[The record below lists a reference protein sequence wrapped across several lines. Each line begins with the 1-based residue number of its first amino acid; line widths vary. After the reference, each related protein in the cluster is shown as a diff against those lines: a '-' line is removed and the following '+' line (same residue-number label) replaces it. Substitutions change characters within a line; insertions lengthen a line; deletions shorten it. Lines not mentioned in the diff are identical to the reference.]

1 MMLRT
6 LTLGLLLTP
15 FLCLGQ
21 DVVYV
26 TNLLDAGP
34 GSFRQAIAA
43 AFDSDTVR
51 VQVSGTITLTTGSIV
66 YDKTLVIEGT
76 GMDAL
81 FISGSDLVTPLVV
94 SGGST
99 TISGLTLRDG
109 SEGSGIPGVA
119 GGMAF
124 AGDTL
129 HMRDVRITECRLT
142 GSGGNVRTGG
152 GLRAVAQ
159 QVRIHDCEFTLNN
172 ILPEASDN
180 GAARGGGAY
189 IVSDDVLLRS
199 TTISGNIARGRQNQ
213 FTGQSAGGGLY
224 LYGNGRVE
232 NCTIIDNIARA
243 NTYYGGGPDVDA
255 YAHGGGLF
263 LEYGSEV
270 TVSGGSISGNATE
283 VSADGDPYQY
293 GAGVYGSGV
302 LLTVENC
309 TLNNNSMPTTN
320 PSYWPAEGGAIYT
333 QDGRLTVRNCTLDG
347 NAASNGSG
355 IFWSRGNNFFGQH
368 QVRVER
374 TRVLNGTGD
383 PTGGAISVSYADALR
398 LAEVELSGNQRRGL
412 HTRTCDTLRVDRCLF
427 HENGGGAHLLEMS
440 GNNAFLNTT
449 FHRNGADQGAAV
461 FAEQASPFRMN
472 NCTLVD
478 DTLSGL
484 VPLTAGREIYLVNS
498 SATLRNTI
506 LTSTAFQSVGV
517 LGQGA
522 GTIISG
528 GGNISRDNSA
538 ASYFTDPTDLNNANP
553 QLDSFAD
560 HGGFTRTWSL
570 AANST
575 SIDQGGSDT
584 LIVDQRGFLRDG
596 SADAG
601 AFEFGGLDTQ
611 QIFLTGTSTDATV
624 CVGGPLAVS
633 VQASSSATIGYQWL
647 LDGTAIAGANAS
659 TYTTTATFGDEGTY
673 TCVLTTAGDTLLA
686 GPMNMLVEV
695 CTGMGEPG
703 LSGLRAWPVPAD
715 DVVHVAWSGMPTTVT
730 YTLVDATGRVV
741 GQGSATGSELFSI
754 DLRGVSSGAY
764 VVRLEGAGSTWTI
777 RVVK

>member
-232 NCTIIDNIARA
+232 NCTIIDNIEFMR
-243 NTYYGGGPDVDA
+243 V
-255 YAHGGGLF
+255 HG
-263 LEYGSEV
+263 
-270 TVSGGSISGNATE
+270 ISFKEDFQT
-283 VSADGDPYQY
+283 
-293 GAGVYGSGV
+293 
-302 LLTVENC
+302 
-309 TLNNNSMPTTN
+309 
-320 PSYWPAEGGAIYT
+320 
-333 QDGRLTVRNCTLDG
+333 
-347 NAASNGSG
+347 
-355 IFWSRGNNFFGQH
+355 
-368 QVRVER
+368 
-374 TRVLNGTGD
+374 
-383 PTGGAISVSYADALR
+383 
-398 LAEVELSGNQRRGL
+398 
-412 HTRTCDTLRVDRCLF
+412 
-427 HENGGGAHLLEMS
+427 
-440 GNNAFLNTT
+440 
-449 FHRNGADQGAAV
+449 RNGYAAPS
-461 FAEQASPFRMN
+461 A
-472 NCTLVD
+472 
-478 DTLSGL
+478 
-484 VPLTAGREIYLVNS
+484 VP
-498 SATLRNTI
+498 
-506 LTSTAFQSVGV
+506 
-517 LGQGA
+517 
-522 GTIISG
+522 
-528 GGNISRDNSA
+528 
-538 ASYFTDPTDLNNANP
+538 
-553 QLDSFAD
+553 
-560 HGGFTRTWSL
+560 
-570 AANST
+570 
-575 SIDQGGSDT
+575 
-584 LIVDQRGFLRDG
+584 
-596 SADAG
+596 
-601 AFEFGGLDTQ
+601 
-611 QIFLTGTSTDATV
+611 
-624 CVGGPLAVS
+624 
-633 VQASSSATIGYQWL
+633 
-647 LDGTAIAGANAS
+647 
-659 TYTTTATFGDEGTY
+659 
-673 TCVLTTAGDTLLA
+673 
-686 GPMNMLVEV
+686 
-695 CTGMGEPG
+695 
-703 LSGLRAWPVPAD
+703 
-715 DVVHVAWSGMPTTVT
+715 
-730 YTLVDATGRVV
+730 
-741 GQGSATGSELFSI
+741 
-754 DLRGVSSGAY
+754 
-764 VVRLEGAGSTWTI
+764 
-777 RVVK
+777 VK